1 MSGVPVRR
9 VPPEDLDFIQGGQVM
24 LFQLIEWA
32 GMALVL
38 LGLWA
43 FGSNHMRLG
52 FIAQLVSAVAWTV
65 VSINASLWGLLALQG
80 GIAYLAMRGLWK
92 HRI

>member
-1 MSGVPVRR
+1 MI
-9 VPPEDLDFIQGGQVM
+9 LQF
-24 LFQLIEWA
+24 IEWA

-43 FGSNHMRLG
+43 FGSDRMRLG
-52 FIAQLVSAVAWTV
+52 FISQLMSAVAWTV

-80 GIAYLAMRGLWK
+80 GIAYLAVRGLWR
-92 HRI
+92 HRRG